1 MDKLNN
7 KVVGLT
13 LGTLSAVL
21 YAICAI
27 FYWIT
32 PKATLAYFN
41 YLFHGVE
48 LTEIARQITFTDSVV
63 GLVLIFVS
71 TYVIGILFASLYN
84 YFNRKY

>member
-48 LTEIARQITFTDSVV
+48 LIGITKQITFTDSIV

-71 TYVIGILFASLYN
+71 AYVIGILSASLYN